1 MITHTHWTPVD
12 TAPRVCHFFPSI
24 SSPCWTSPRA
34 SAVHRVSCSSRCC
47 LGYQTWRD
55 TSHWHVTRYV
65 YLSSWQCHL
74 GRVRHRLKVTKEV
87 EDSRFEKNLKYIWR
101 IDIKYSGVT
110 LDVRLR
116 WSLMGGGRLQE
127 VSLIVISLTE
137 EPIGILVRW
146 SLKRG
151 GRLQEGGRSRRLNC
165 TFFSLEN

>member
-1 MITHTHWTPVD
+1 MITHTHWTPLD

-34 SAVHRVSCSSRCC
+34 SAVHRDSCSSRCC

-87 EDSRFEKNLKYIWR
+87 EDSRFEKFT
-101 IDIKYSGVT
+101 DSFT
-110 LDVRLR
+110 LPPFSHCSSCPTFSFVLTSARRAVSICFHDECKGSHFLGVRLVVHPCGD
-116 WSLMGGGRLQE
+116 SE
-127 VSLIVISLTE
+127 ISLA
-137 EPIGILVRW
+137 
-146 SLKRG
+146 
-151 GRLQEGGRSRRLNC
+151 
-165 TFFSLEN
+165 